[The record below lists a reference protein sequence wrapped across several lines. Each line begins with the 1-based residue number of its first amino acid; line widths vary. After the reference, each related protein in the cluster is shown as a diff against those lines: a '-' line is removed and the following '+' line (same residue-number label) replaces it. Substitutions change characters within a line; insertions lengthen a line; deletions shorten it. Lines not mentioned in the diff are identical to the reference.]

1 MDDVKLA
8 SPDHPI
14 HELIARRWSL
24 YSFDDRPIKA
34 EDLRSI
40 FEAARWAPSSRNE
53 QPWRY
58 IVATKEDPG
67 EHSRLLSCLTSGN
80 QAWAHAAPVLALA
93 VVKLTFT
100 RDGAPNRVALH
111 DIGLASATLSLEATA
126 RGIYVHQMAGIVP
139 QRARELYAIPD
150 EFAPAMALAMG
161 YRADPDRVPEPYR
174 TRDRT
179 PRTRRPLREFVFG
192 GSWGSAAV
200 LAQ

>member
-8 SPDHPI
+8 SADHPI

-24 YSFDDRPIKA
+24 YSFDDRPVEA

-58 IVATKEDPG
+58 IVATKDDPA
-67 EHSRLLSCLTSGN
+67 EHAKLLSCLTAGN
-80 QAWAHAAPVLALA
+80 QVWAQAAPVLALGI
-93 VVKLTFT
+93 VKLAFT
-100 RDGAPNRVALH
+100 RDDAPNRVALH
-111 DIGLASATLSLEATA
+111 DLGLASATLSLEATA

-139 QRARELYAIPD
+139 QLARELYAIPED
-150 EFAPAMALAMG
+150 FAPATALAMG
-161 YRADPDRVPEPYR
+161 YRADPDRLPDPYR

-179 PRTRRPLREFVFG
+179 PRTRRALREFVFG
-192 GSWGSAAV
+192 GSWGSPSAV
-200 LAQ
+200 AR